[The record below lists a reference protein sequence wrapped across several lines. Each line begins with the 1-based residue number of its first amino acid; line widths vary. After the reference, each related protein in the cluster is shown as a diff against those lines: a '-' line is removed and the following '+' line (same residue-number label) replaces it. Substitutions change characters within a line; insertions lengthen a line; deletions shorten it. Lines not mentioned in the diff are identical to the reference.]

1 MNDPLVL
8 TFDIG
13 TQSTRA
19 LLVNSRGGIEDV
31 CQEKYAQPYFS
42 KNPGWAEQKPDFYYD
57 CLCRTA
63 KELCEKNQD
72 KLQRVIAVTIT
83 AIRDTVLCLDKNNA
97 PLRDIILWLDKRE
110 ADFNDPYPR
119 WKRAAFR
126 VAGMEDATKILY
138 KASAGNWIMQNEP
151 ELWERTAKFVML
163 PTYINYKLTG
173 VLADTPANMIGHV
186 PFDYKKRKWMKKSD
200 LTRCFCDVP
209 MEKLCDLIDSGST
222 VGKITAE
229 FSALTGVPAGLPLIS
244 TGSDKGCETLGLSVM
259 TPDKASISY
268 GTTATIQ
275 LAVKDY
281 FEPQKFLPAY
291 PAVISDMYNPEIEIY
306 RGFWLLSWFVKEF
319 GAKESMEAEA
329 AGCLPEKILD
339 EKIKSIPAGSD
350 GLLLQPY
357 WTPGILKPNSR
368 GAVVGFADYHTHLH
382 LYRAIIEG
390 LALELYMALDIMEK
404 RSGLNIKE
412 IFVSGGGAKSDVVC
426 QITADVFGLPV
437 KRIQTHE
444 ACSIGSSMAAFVSMG
459 VFENY
464 EQAAKSMVHEKDV
477 FTPDDENH
485 GVYMEIYKKAYGRIY
500 GRLEPIY
507 KRLIEIYKRRT
518 LK

>member
-1 MNDPLVL
+1 MTEPLVL

-19 LLVNSRGGIEDV
+19 LLVDRHGAIADV
-31 CQEKYAQPYFS
+31 CQEKYEEPYFS

-57 CLCRTA
+57 CLCRTGR
-63 KELCEKNQD
+63 ELCARNREA
-72 KLQRVIAVTIT
+72 LERVIAVTVT
-83 AIRDTVLCLDKNNA
+83 TIRDTALCLDENNV
-97 PLRDIILWLDKRE
+97 PLRDVILWLDKRQ

-119 WKRAAFR
+119 WKRALFGLI
-126 VAGMEDATKILY
+126 GMGDATRILFE
-138 KASAGNWIMQNEP
+138 ASPGNWIMQHEP
-151 ELWERTAKFVML
+151 DIWARTAKFVML

-173 VLADTPANMIGHV
+173 VLADTPANMIGHI
-186 PFDYKKRKWMKKSD
+186 PFDYKNRRWMGDRD
-200 LTRCFCDVP
+200 LTRCFCDIP
-209 MEKLCDLIDSGST
+209 REKLCELIPSGST
-222 VGKITAE
+222 VGRITRE
-229 FSALTGVPAGLPLIS
+229 FSELTGVPEGLPLVS

-259 TPDKASISY
+259 TPDKASISF

-291 PAVISDMYNPEIEIY
+291 PAVINGMYNPEIEIY

-319 GAKESMEAEA
+319 GAAEAMEAEKL
-329 AGCLPEKILD
+329 GCAPEKILD
-339 EKIKSIPAGSD
+339 ERIKDIPAGSD

-357 WTPGILKPNSR
+357 WTSGILKPNSM
-368 GAVVGFADYHTHLH
+368 GAVVGFSDFHTRYH

-390 LALELYMALDIMEK
+390 IDLELFMALDIMER
-404 RSGLNIKE
+404 RSGLKIKE
-412 IFVSGGGAKSDVVC
+412 LYVSGGGARSDVVC
-426 QITADVFGLPV
+426 GITADVFGLPV

-459 VFENY
+459 VFGDYGE
-464 EQAAKSMVHEKDV
+464 AAESMVHVKDT
-477 FTPDDENH
+477 FTPDGENH
-485 GVYMEIYKKAYGRIY
+485 RVYMEIYRKAYSKIY

-507 KRLIEIYKRRT
+507 KRLIEIYKRR
-518 LK
+518 